1 MTRSPAFERYA
12 RDSALV
18 LGGGAAILLQ
28 IADPVVGRGVA
39 AHSAFA
45 EDPMRRLRHTLGYVY
60 AIGLGD
66 TEQVR
71 RAAGFVDRAH
81 AGVAGATDPD
91 RQLWVAA
98 TLYRVGVDTHELLH
112 GPLDDGARRR
122 DLCGERRCSARRCR
136 CPTERWPADRAAFED
151 YWRDA
156 VAGLE
161 VGDDARSV
169 ARDLL
174 HPRRVP
180 LWVRAGMP
188 LGRTLTAGLLPA
200 SVRDAYGL
208 PWHPRAVPPGRC
220 AVARL
225 ATRLAPRRL
234 RELPSRAACRRR
246 LLASAHD
253 APTPRHRRTSSSPV
267 DDVAAAKQLLRRRR
281 SGWSFTDYGP
291 RLRRHPAS
299 DGRGRRGRRR

>member
-1 MTRSPAFERYA
+1 MTRSPAFERYT

-45 EDPMRRLRHTLGYVY
+45 DDPMRRLRHTLGYVY

-66 TEQVR
+66 PEQVR
-71 RAAGFVDRAH
+71 RAAAFVDRAH
-81 AGVAGATDPD
+81 AGVPGATDPD
-91 RQLWVAA
+91 HQLWVAA
-98 TLYRVGVDTHELLH
+98 TLYRVGVDTYELLH
-112 GPLDDGARRR
+112 GPLDGTLADEIYASSELLGTA
-122 DLCGERRCSARRCR
+122 LQVPPG
-136 CPTERWPADRAAFED
+136 RWPADRVAFER
-151 YWRDA
+151 YWQDA
-156 VAGLE
+156 VAALE

-174 HPRRVP
+174 HPRSVP

-200 SVRDAYGL
+200 RIRDAYGL
-208 PWHPRAVPPGRC
+208 PWHPRRFRRAV
-220 AVARL
+220 AAARL

-234 RELPSRAACRRR
+234 RELPSRR
-246 LLASAHD
+246 LL
-253 APTPRHRRTSSSPV
+253 
-267 DDVAAAKQLLRRRR
+267 
-281 SGWSFTDYGP
+281 GE
-291 RLRRHPAS
+291 
-299 DGRGRRGRRR
+299 